1 MSEVAKFFQAAA
13 VAVVGVAAPLMP
25 MQSSRTVMPPS
36 LLQQHR
42 DAGNMARQ
50 LARQLAQQLAQQ
62 LALQLAQQ
70 LVQKLARQL
79 VRQCTH
85 RRAPQLKKQLA
96 QRQGQWPRNPQKLA
110 AMQRARKIPTLPY
123 GLLQG

>member
-1 MSEVAKFFQAAA
+1 MFFRAAA
-13 VAVVGVAAPLMP
+13 VAVVMVGVAALLMP
-25 MQSSRTVMPPS
+25 MQSSRTMITPP
-36 LLQQHR
+36 HG
-42 DAGNMARQ
+42 DAGDM
-50 LARQLAQQLAQQ
+50 ARQLAQQLAQQ

>member
-13 VAVVGVAAPLMP
+13 VAVVGEAAPLMP

-62 LALQLAQQ
+62 LVQQ

-79 VRQCTH
+79 TPWR
-85 RRAPQLKKQLA
+85 LA
-96 QRQGQWPRNPQKLA
+96 VKTKTRWPGNGYA
-110 AMQRARKIPTLPY
+110 SSI
-123 GLLQG
+123 